1 MVDREKILYVLRS
14 LEAYYRKDPS
24 KKFQNK
30 ALQNGIRV
38 IEGYSD
44 NFENGKDLM
53 KQCKEKGIKGI
64 GEGIAERIDEILSM
78 GTLKELDGY
87 QSQQSRNEV
96 LDLFMS
102 VTGVG
107 DKRAIEWY
115 EGGYRNLEDIK
126 SAIYEGKIGSTHHIT
141 MGMKYYEDLKER
153 IPRNEIDAAKKKL
166 AKIIKKVDK
175 NCIFEICGSY
185 RRGQESSGDMDVII
199 SNPKFIKNIANE
211 NYLKRV
217 VEMCVAEGFIID
229 HLTEKGDKKYM
240 GFCKF
245 PLRDN
250 QEIGRSPICKVKK
263 MSRRIDIRVFD
274 YECFWA
280 GILYFTGNK
289 EFNIK
294 IRNRAIEKGYSL
306 NEYGLT
312 KSSTGERVLLNS
324 EEEIFSLLEIPYQSP
339 LERNISFL

>member
-38 IEGYSD
+38 IETYSED
-44 NFENGKDLM
+44 FGSGKDLM

-64 GEGIAERIDEILSM
+64 GEGIAERIDEIVST

-96 LDLFMS
+96 LDLFLS

-126 SAIYEGKIGSTHHIT
+126 SAMDKQKIGTTHHIL
-141 MGMKYYEDLKER
+141 MGLKYYEDLKER
-153 IPRNEIDAAKKKL
+153 IPRSEIDSAKKKL

-217 VEMCVAEGFIID
+217 VEMCVTEGFIVD

-240 GFCKF
+240 GFC
-245 PLRDN
+245 
-250 QEIGRSPICKVKK
+250 ITKK
-263 MSRRIDIRVFD
+263 KARRIDIRVFD
-274 YECFWA
+274 YENYWA

-312 KSSTGERVLLNS
+312 NSGTAERVLLNS

-339 LERNISFL
+339 LERNITFL